1 MFLAHRRQQGPNSNA
16 INVIII
22 IIIIVI
28 NIIIM
33 FIWYYYYCQR
43 LLRVGMEDIQH
54 SSEAGT
60 QGHAAPIPNQKT
72 SAGRP
77 FQPECVRA
85 FVWPNVH
92 CPGVDAILLV
102 HM

>member
-1 MFLAHRRQQGPNSNA
+1 
-16 INVIII
+16 
-22 IIIIVI
+22 
-28 NIIIM
+28 
-33 FIWYYYYCQR
+33 
-43 LLRVGMEDIQH
+43 MEDIQC

-60 QGHAAPIPNQKT
+60 QGHAALIPNQKT

-77 FQPECVRA
+77 FQPECIRA

-92 CPGVDAILLV
+92 CPGVIAILPV